1 MRHDHVNITML
12 VWIILTANMGMDET
26 STQAVFS
33 TPNLLLFH
41 CKNGL
46 VPGIKY
52 NKQYIVKIL
61 FIRPWGV
68 YMKQNVKQFSA
79 CR

>member
-12 VWIILTANMGMDET
+12 AWIILTANMGMDET

-46 VPGIKY
+46 VPLNITSRTLLKY
-52 NKQYIVKIL
+52 CSFVPEVYI
-61 FIRPWGV
+61 
-68 YMKQNVKQFSA
+68 
-79 CR
+79 